1 MYLTDLEIEEYL
13 KESPYEYSKNHSLDA
28 CERKITGDILVKTD
42 LYSVRKFIY
51 RLAKNLFKSGF
62 VPAMSSE
69 KKFVMLI
76 EIMIQEKYK
85 NIYDEEKLSAV
96 ITKNLKEKFSA

>member
-13 KESPYEYSKNHSLDA
+13 KESPYEYFKNHSLNA
-28 CERKITGDILVKTD
+28 CERKIAGDDLVKTD

-62 VPAMSSE
+62 VPNMSSE
-69 KKFVMLI
+69 KEFIMLI
-76 EIMIQEKYK
+76 ETMIQEKYK
-85 NIYDEEKLSAV
+85 NICNEEELSAV
-96 ITKNLKEKFSA
+96 IEKELREKFSA